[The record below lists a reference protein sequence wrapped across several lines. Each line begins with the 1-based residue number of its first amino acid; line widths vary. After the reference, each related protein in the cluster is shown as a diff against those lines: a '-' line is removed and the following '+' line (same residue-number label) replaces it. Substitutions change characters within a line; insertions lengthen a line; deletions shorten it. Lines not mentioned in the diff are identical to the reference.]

1 MKSGAESAAGAPP
14 QKIKRGK
21 KIEFE
26 KLRANKKVE
35 KEGGFFLARRLQNFF
50 FKEVIFRGVPLRRSS
65 SLIASTCL
73 FV

>member
-35 KEGGFFLARRLQNFF
+35 KEGGFFLARRL
-50 FKEVIFRGVPLRRSS
+50 PD
-65 SLIASTCL
+65 
-73 FV
+73 